1 MLVCRFAKTLYTA
14 AKNHFMK
21 LGIFGGSFDP
31 VHFGHLLLAD
41 LALEAAQLDQ
51 ILFVPADISPLKPDG
66 PTATDRQRLEMLQL
80 ALGGNDK
87 FELSRMEIDREGV
100 SYTVDTLES
109 LHHEQPDNELFL
121 LVGADSLESFG
132 KWKNIQRI
140 CELAIPLVAAR
151 QGSNA
156 DLNQLAPFVTPERLA
171 EIEQYAFEFPAIEIS
186 STQLRQR
193 VANDESIRYRMP
205 RSVEC
210 YLQNAKIYQSPPT

>member
-1 MLVCRFAKTLYTA
+1 M
-14 AKNHFMK
+14 
-21 LGIFGGSFDP
+21 
-31 VHFGHLLLAD
+31 AD

-80 ALGGNDK
+80 ALGGNEK
-87 FELSRMEIDREGV
+87 FELSRKEIDREGV

-109 LHHEQPDNELFL
+109 LHEEQPDHELFL

-132 KWKNIQRI
+132 KWKNVQRI
-140 CELAIPLVAAR
+140 CELAIPLVASR

-156 DLNQLAPFVTPERLA
+156 DLNQLAPFITPERLV
-171 EIEQYAFEFPAIEIS
+171 EIQRYAFEFPAIEIS

-193 VANDESIRYRMP
+193 VAKGQSIRYRTP

-210 YLQNAKIYQSPPT
+210 YLQNAKLYQSPPV